1 MLDDQ
6 EVSAD
11 PRRRR
16 AVELAILL
24 LLGTLISGLL
34 IRRTLAT
41 VAIDWRIDAAV
52 GVMTTVLLAPA
63 GIAWLGAARLFLFRR
78 PGEWALR
85 DAIWLATA
93 LVELAWCG
101 VFLDNGLRLGHAGK
115 FICGVTALLGSPVLA
130 AAAVALAVSPFL
142 TRSRLHDPKHWC
154 GIALALTVGVGWGM
168 FLWVLL
174 PLRF

>member
-1 MLDDQ
+1 MLDDH

-11 PRRRR
+11 SRRRQ
-16 AVELAILL
+16 AVELAALL
-24 LLGTLISGLL
+24 PMGAIVSGLL

-41 VAIDWRIDAAV
+41 VALDWRIDAAV

-63 GIAWLGAARLFLFRR
+63 GIAWLVAARLFLFRR
-78 PGEWALR
+78 PAHWTPR
-85 DAIWLATA
+85 DAVWLATS

-115 FICGVTALLGSPVLA
+115 FLCGVTALLGSPALA
-130 AAAVALAVSPFL
+130 LAAVALAVNSCRTCSNL
-142 TRSRLHDPKHWC
+142 RDLRHWC
-154 GIALALTVGVGWGM
+154 GIALAITVGVGWGM
-168 FLWVLL
+168 FLGVLL